1 MKNKFR
7 SLFSVIIA
15 LFIVFLIAIF
25 AGANFFTEWAWFN
38 QLGYLKAFLLMF
50 FSNFG
55 LRVLI
60 GLIFAVFVYVNL
72 SFTKKLFTKYFEQ
85 DSIESENVETLFKD
99 ESQGFLNWLN
109 KKKLNWMYLI
119 LSLILGFLFSSV
131 SSELWKIVLK
141 FFNQTPFGTTDPI
154 FGRDISFYVFSLP
167 FYSFIKEMAMVLI
180 VLTIIVIGVIY
191 FIASG
196 VSSFSEMKLKLSNR
210 TKSHIT
216 VLLSA
221 FLLLKAWDYR
231 LAMYELLYSSRGVA
245 FGASYTDIN
254 ANLVGLRI
262 LFFIAIAVAIGLLIS
277 LFRKNYKLIAWGLG
291 IWIVTSLIFGGLY
304 PGFVQRFQVEP
315 NEIERER
322 EFINYNIEMTNE
334 AYGLNNI
341 TTKNFQPQNGLNYSN
356 LQENE
361 EIISNI
367 RLWDSRPLL
376 STYSQLQELRQYYD
390 FQNIDVD
397 RYTIDGDYRQV
408 MLSARELNQDL
419 LSGQAQTW
427 INRKLKYTH
436 GFGVA
441 MNGVNSVTDQGLP
454 EFIIQDI
461 PPKVNGDIQLDNNAI
476 YYGEKTDEY
485 VISNTDST
493 EFHYPQGDQ
502 NVYINYDGN
511 GGVEMGNFLKKAIYA
526 LRYNDLKIMLNDGIN
541 ADSRIM
547 YHRNIK
553 ERVRKAAPFLE
564 YDSDP
569 YLVIADGRLFWIQ
582 DAYTTTNRYPYSQPI
597 SGIGNYIRNSVKV
610 VIDAYNGNMDFYVV
624 DDQDPIAQT
633 YQKIFPEIFVDGDQM
648 PDSLRKHIRYPQDLF
663 KIQANLYST
672 YHMKDP
678 VVFYNKEDLWNIPN
692 ENYSGNTVKMEPYYI
707 MSSLPE
713 TKLSELE
720 YLLMMPFTPANKN
733 NMIAWMAGRSDG
745 ENYGELVLYEFP
757 KDTLVYGP
765 SQIESRIDQDS
776 EISQLLSLWGQRG
789 SRVIRGN
796 LIVLPIDQSI
806 MYIEPLYLKAEQS
819 ELPELKRVVVGYSGD
834 IVIDENLDGA
844 LAQLFG
850 EEAPQEA
857 VTEQMQ
863 QQQQALPED
872 ISGLASEAYK
882 VYQEAQEALKQGN
895 WQEYGDKIENLNNL
909 LEELNNLSGET
920 QPNNEEN
927 IEQ

>member
-1 MKNKFR
+1 MKSRFKN
-7 SLFSVIIA
+7 LFTIVIA
-15 LFIVFLIAIF
+15 LFIIFLIAIF

-38 QLGYLKAFLLMF
+38 QLGYLRAFLLMF

-60 GLIFAVFVYVNL
+60 GLIFAVFVYINL
-72 SFTKKLFTKYFEQ
+72 SFTKKLFTKYFDNENV
-85 DSIESENVETLFKD
+85 ESENVETLFKD

-109 KKKLNWMYLI
+109 KKRLNWMYLL
-119 LSLILGFLFSSV
+119 LSLVLGFLFSSV

-141 FFNQTPFGTTDPI
+141 FFNQTSFGTTDPI

-167 FYSFIKEMAMVLI
+167 FYTFIKEMAMVLI

-196 VSSFSEMKLKLSNR
+196 VSSFSEMKMKLSNR
-210 TKSHIT
+210 AKSHIT
-216 VLLSA
+216 VLLA
-221 FLLLKAWDYR
+221 VFLLLKAWDYR

-254 ANLVGLRI
+254 ANLLGLRI
-262 LFFIAIAVAIGLLIS
+262 LFFIAIVVAIGLIIS
-277 LFRKNYKLIAWGLG
+277 LFRKNYKILAWGLG
-291 IWIVTSLIFGGLY
+291 IWIVTSLIFGGIY
-304 PGFVQRFQVEP
+304 PSFVQRFQVEP

-322 EFINYNIEMTNE
+322 EFIKYNIEMTTE
-334 AYGLNNI
+334 AYGLSNI
-341 TTKNFQPQNGLNYSN
+341 TKKDFEPEDN
-356 LQENE
+356 LTLDDLEENN

-367 RLWDSRPLL
+367 RLWDTRPLL

-397 RYTIDGDYRQV
+397 RYIIDGKYRQV
-408 MLSARELNQDL
+408 MLSARELNQSL

-436 GFGVA
+436 GYGVA
-441 MNGVNSVTDQGLP
+441 MNAVNRVTEQGLP
-454 EFIIQDI
+454 EFFIRDI
-461 PPKVNGDIQLDNNAI
+461 PPKVDGDIELNNSAV

-493 EFHYPQGDQ
+493 EFHYPQGDE
-502 NVYINYDGN
+502 NVYIRYDGN
-511 GGVEMGNFLKKAIYA
+511 GGVPMGNFFKKGIFA

-553 ERVRKAAPFLE
+553 ERVRKAAPFLK

-569 YLVIADGRLFWIQ
+569 YLVISEGRLFWIQ
-582 DAYTTTNRYPYSQPI
+582 DAYTTTDNYPYSEPV
-597 SGIGNYIRNSVKV
+597 SGLGNYIRNSVKV
-610 VIDAYNGNMDFYVV
+610 VIDAYNGNMDFYVI
-624 DDQDPIAQT
+624 DEEDPIAKT
-633 YQKIFPEIFVDGDQM
+633 YQKIFPEIFVDIDKM
-648 PDSLRKHIRYPQDLF
+648 PEDIRKHIRYPRDLF
-663 KIQANLYST
+663 KIQVDLYST

-692 ENYSGNTVKMEPYYI
+692 EKFADSTIKMEPYYI
-707 MSSLPE
+707 MSTLPDTE
-713 TKLSELE
+713 LSELE
-720 YLLMMPFTPANKN
+720 YLLMMAFTPANKN

-745 ENYGELVLYEFP
+745 DNYGELVLYEFP

-776 EISQLLSLWGQRG
+776 QISQLLSLWSQRG
-789 SRVIRGN
+789 SQVIRGN

-806 MYIEPLYLKAEQS
+806 MYIEPLYLQAEES
-819 ELPELKRVVVGYSGD
+819 KLPELKRVVIGYGGD

-844 LAQLFG
+844 LAQIFG
-850 EEAPQEA
+850 ERERREEA
-857 VTEQMQ
+857 VAGQM
-863 QQQQALPED
+863 LPED
-872 ISGLASEAYK
+872 VSGLASKAYE
-882 VYQEAQEALKQGN
+882 VYQEAQNALKQGN
-895 WQEYGDKIENLNNL
+895 WEYYGDKIEELNNL
-909 LEELNNLSGET
+909 LEELNELSSEAQQNT
-920 QPNNEEN
+920 EEN
-927 IEQ
+927 VE

>member
-1 MKNKFR
+1 
-7 SLFSVIIA
+7 
-15 LFIVFLIAIF
+15 
-25 AGANFFTEWAWFN
+25 
-38 QLGYLKAFLLMF
+38 MF

-60 GLIFAVFVYVNL
+60 GLIFAIFVYVNL

-85 DSIESENVETLFKD
+85 DSIKSENVETLFKG
-99 ESQGFLNWLN
+99 EGEGFLNWLN

-119 LSLILGFLFSSV
+119 LSLVLGFLFSSV

-154 FGRDISFYVFSLP
+154 FGRDLSFYVFSLP
-167 FYSFIKEMAMVLI
+167 FYTFIKEMAMVLI

-196 VSSFSEMKLKLSNR
+196 VSSFSEMKMKLSNR
-210 TKSHIT
+210 AKSHIT

-262 LFFIAIAVAIGLLIS
+262 LFFIAIAVAIGLIIS

-322 EFINYNIEMTNE
+322 EYINYNIEMTNN
-334 AYGLNNI
+334 AYGLNDI
-341 TTKNFQPQNGLNYSN
+341 TTRNFQPQNGLTYSD

-397 RYTIDGDYRQV
+397 RYTIDGKYRQV
-408 MLSARELNQDL
+408 MLSARELNVDM

-436 GFGVA
+436 GYGVA
-441 MNGVNSVTDQGLP
+441 MNAVNRVTDQGLP
-454 EFIIQDI
+454 EFFIRDI
-461 PPKVNGDIQLDNNAI
+461 PPKVDGDIELNNSAI

-493 EFHYPQGDQ
+493 EFHYPQGDE
-502 NVYINYDGN
+502 NVYIRYDGT
-511 GGVEMGNFLKKAIYA
+511 GGVEMGNFLKKSIFA

-553 ERVRKAAPFLE
+553 ERVRKAVPFLQ

-569 YLVIADGRLFWIQ
+569 YLVISQGRLFWIQ
-582 DAYTTTNRYPYSQPI
+582 DAYTTTDRYPYSEPI
-597 SGIGNYIRNSVKV
+597 SRGVNYIRNSVKV
-610 VIDAYNGNMDFYVV
+610 VIDAYNGDMDFYVV
-624 DDQDPIAQT
+624 DDEDPIAKT
-633 YQKIFPEIFVDGDQM
+633 YQKIFPEIFVDGEQM
-648 PDSLRKHIRYPQDLF
+648 PEDLRKHIRYPQDLF
-663 KIQANLYST
+663 QIQANLYST

-692 ENYSGNTVKMEPYYI
+692 ENYAGNTIQMEPYYI

-713 TKLSELE
+713 TEFAELE

-733 NMIAWMAGRSDG
+733 NMIAWMAARSDG
-745 ENYGELVLYEFP
+745 DNYGELVLYEFP

-776 EISQLLSLWGQRG
+776 QISQLLSLWGQRG

-806 MYIEPLYLKAEQS
+806 MYIEPIYLQAEES
-819 ELPELKRVVVGYSGD
+819 ELPELKRVVVGYGGD

-850 EEAPQEA
+850 EKPPEQA
-857 VTEQMQ
+857 VPEEMQ
-863 QQQQALPED
+863 QQEEALPED
-872 ISGLASEAYK
+872 ISGLASEAYQ
-882 VYQEAQEALKQGN
+882 VYQEAQEALRQGN
-895 WQEYGDKIENLNNL
+895 WQEYGEKIENLNNL
-909 LEELNNLSGET
+909 LEELNTLSG
-920 QPNNEEN
+920 QAQQNSQEN
-927 IEQ
+927 VEQ